1 MFNKLLRIILGIA
14 IVCGILFLLYTYL
27 PLNITGGIRQWIQE
41 QMESESKD
49 IADGARNALV
59 PTVDPVTKR
68 KVSSGVTYGQLMT
81 KNCSDVSWYVR
92 KNGEGWKVECNGYK
106 VTIEVDDLVTP
117 DNSKTWTDAHLRI
130 NYFVSKDKDVN
141 YVLDS
146 YKIKINDDDEL
157 DDTYAAL
164 VIDDLL
170 SKAK

>member
-1 MFNKLLRIILGIA
+1 MKVSNKKIVGITISAVTIVLLS
-14 IVCGILFLLYTYL
+14 LFGYMYFSDA
-27 PLNITGGIRQWIQE
+27 PIT
-41 QMESESKD
+41 
-49 IADGARNALV
+49 

-130 NYFVSKDKDVN
+130 NYFVSKDKDGN